1 MLHKDNAVKGWNR
14 CFMRWTSFIF
24 VVVMMLQILMTESFT
39 PFGRRITRFGNNHQE
54 NDLPYRTNLNALNF
68 RRSRR
73 LRRKFSEYRR
83 SNKRRSSSSSSSSS
97 SNVPSNVDTPEK
109 KKKWL
114 GFLLKNSKGVINKA
128 INRNN
133 WGKGMLQN
141 SPRDNLKIDVFQ
153 AANFDASVTSIPTE
167 DIVYNPSNGTN
178 MEAAMFLPFDDQALV
193 INDPSQIES
202 LPYQSKRTRNSS
214 LSELL
219 SLKSLGFT
227 YGILM
232 ILLGSIPDHEA
243 PPGTNENMSDSLI
256 EAIIPL
262 SPNEWIALIAGEG
275 VGWIF
280 ELVLYKLYIQ
290 NVNKSFSR
298 SLDYD
303 LVEAFSDLFKW
314 CLYDSIALPYGFF
327 APIFGNDFLDH
338 VYVQKALIGAV
349 AGPASLLFGDSL
361 RKTFVIGGKDMIKE
375 IEVRTFKEYTLV
387 YSSKLMATALL
398 FGLYQYVLDETNFL
412 T

>member
-1 MLHKDNAVKGWNR
+1 
-14 CFMRWTSFIF
+14 MRWISCRLFLVFT
-24 VVVMMLQILMTESFT
+24 LQILMTEGFSSFRPIST
-39 PFGRRITRFGNNHQE
+39 KFGNNHQGGE
-54 NDLPYRTNLNALNF
+54 LLYQRNLNVMNF

-83 SNKRRSSSSSSSSS
+83 SNKRRSVST
-97 SNVPSNVDTPEK
+97 VPNVDTPEK

-141 SPRDNLKIDVFQ
+141 SPRDDLQIDVLQPTSFEQ
-153 AANFDASVTSIPTE
+153 QFISYNDIDMIERRYEFASMTSIPTK
-167 DIVYNPSNGTN
+167 DFVYSPRNDTN
-178 MEAAMFLPFDDQALV
+178 MESAMFLPFDDQALMM
-193 INDPSQIES
+193 NDPSQIES
-202 LPYQSKRTRNSS
+202 LSYQPKRTRNSS

-232 ILLGSIPDHEA
+232 ILLGNIPDHED
-243 PPGTNENMSDSLI
+243 PLGTTENISDNLI

-262 SPNEWIALIAGEG
+262 SPIGWIALIVGEG

-280 ELVLYKLYIQ
+280 EFVLYKLYAR
-290 NVNKSFSR
+290 NVNQSFSR

-303 LVEAFSDLFKW
+303 LVEAFADLFKW
-314 CLYDSIALPYGFF
+314 SLFDSIALPYGSF
-327 APIFGNDFLDH
+327 APIFGNELLDH
-338 VYVQKALIGAV
+338 EYVQKALIGVV

-361 RKTFVIGGKDMIKE
+361 RKTFVIGDKDMIKE

-398 FGLYQYVLDETNFL
+398 FGLYQYVLDETNL
-412 T
+412 LS